1 LAASTLIILFVEILN
16 FLKQYF
22 FRAHTFEKKTRE
34 YCETNMNIL
43 LLKKKTSKLIKLFN
57 KIRVEAGLALL
68 L

>member
-1 LAASTLIILFVEILN
+1 
-16 FLKQYF
+16 LKKYI

-34 YCETNMNIL
+34 HFETNMNIL

-57 KIRVEAGLALL
+57 KICVEAGLALL